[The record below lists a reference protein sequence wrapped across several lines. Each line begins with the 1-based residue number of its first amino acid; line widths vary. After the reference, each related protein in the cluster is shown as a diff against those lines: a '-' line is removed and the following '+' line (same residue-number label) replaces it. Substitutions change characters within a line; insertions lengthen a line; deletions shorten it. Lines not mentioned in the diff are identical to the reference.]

1 MQTWQAVN
9 QANETIKQ
17 GRSIMMFTLVTIV
30 FVRYFGAPHIVIDA
44 DLWQLPL
51 SFMSSIFGM
60 NNKEFS
66 GDDTWAIGDEIKL
79 MCE

>member
-1 MQTWQAVN
+1 MQAWQAVN
-9 QANETIKQ
+9 QANETIRQ

-30 FVRYFGAPHIVIDA
+30 FVRISESPQSAIDA
-44 DLWQLPL
+44 DLSQLPL

-60 NNKEFS
+60 NNQEFT
-66 GDDTWAIGDEIKL
+66 GDTWSIGDEIKL